1 MNIKLLALP
10 LWVAAVIASS
20 AHASD
25 GTVNFNGSINTTTC
39 DTQDV
44 NMYLGLHQTSEFTG
58 VGSMSRAVVSSI
70 ELLNCPNAQ
79 SITEVD
85 YRIDPTLPAVDL
97 ANNIIAISPTN
108 GAIAAATG
116 VGVKVTGVATSQGP
130 FALSTLQKVGTIV
143 AQGNSVSIPIVA
155 RYIQTTADVG
165 PGPANATATFFIDYK

>member
-10 LWVAAVIASS
+10 LLVVAATAPF

-25 GTVNFNGSINTTTC
+25 GTINFNGSVNTTTC
-39 DTQDV
+39 DTQNV

-58 VGSMSRAVVSSI
+58 VGSMSRAIVGSVD
-70 ELLNCPNAQ
+70 LLNCPNAQ

-85 YRIDPTLPAVDL
+85 YRIDPTSPALDL
-97 ANNIIAISPTN
+97 ANNVIAINPTN
-108 GAIAAATG
+108 AAIAAASG

-130 FALSTLQKVGTIV
+130 FSLGTLQKVTAIV

-155 RYIQTTADVG
+155 RYIQTAAAVG